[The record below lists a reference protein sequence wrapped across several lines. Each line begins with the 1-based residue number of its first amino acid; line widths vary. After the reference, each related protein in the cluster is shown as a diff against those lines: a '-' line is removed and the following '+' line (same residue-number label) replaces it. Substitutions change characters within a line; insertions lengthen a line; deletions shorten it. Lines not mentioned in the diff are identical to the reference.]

1 MEDYNEKSYHAVI
14 ARLETRLDN
23 IDKNIASINTT
34 TTDIQTTLSKKISD
48 MDLRVKV
55 LEYFKYWLLGATA
68 GIGVIF
74 NLFFPKVKAFFAAIL
89 Q

>member
-1 MEDYNEKSYHAVI
+1 MEDYNENSYHAVI
-14 ARLETRLDN
+14 SRLETRLDN

-68 GIGVIF
+68 GIGIVF
-74 NLFFPKVKAFFAAIL
+74 NLFFAKVKNFFATML